1 MQGKD
6 SCQGDSGGP
15 FACNDKLTGI
25 VSWGAGC
32 ADPNY
37 AGVYTRVAHYVD
49 WIKDPTATTEKPATT
64 ASTEKPATT
73 ATTQDNG
80 SAQISLTL
88 IPFIT
93 ALFCFS
99 FQL

>member
-15 FACNDKLTGI
+15 FACSNKLTGI
-25 VSWGAGC
+25 VSWGRVC

-49 WIKDPTATTEKPATT
+49 WIKNPTTVKPTESTQPTETTK
-64 ASTEKPATT
+64 
-73 ATTQDNG
+73 
-80 SAQISLTL
+80 LT
-88 IPFIT
+88 
-93 ALFCFS
+93 S
-99 FQL
+99 N

>member
-64 ASTEKPATT
+64 A
-73 ATTQDNG
+73 TTQDNG

>member
-49 WIKDPTATTEKPATT
+49 WIKE
-64 ASTEKPATT
+64 
-73 ATTQDNG
+73 NG